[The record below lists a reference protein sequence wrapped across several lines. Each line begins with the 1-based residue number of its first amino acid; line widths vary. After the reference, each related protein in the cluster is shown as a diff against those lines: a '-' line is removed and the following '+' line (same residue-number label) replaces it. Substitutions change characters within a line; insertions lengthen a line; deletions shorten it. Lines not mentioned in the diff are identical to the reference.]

1 MIVFIGVFVTR
12 FFGGK
17 LFVKIVA
24 GHEAVVGGEI
34 IEEALVVGALAIL
47 KTFELNLP
55 RLLFFGVV
63 NLFAK
68 VGEVSW
74 TKMIE
79 DVKLESPDNVGG
91 VLDVARLFETLE
103 GDGLHVVLTVER
115 ADDNEGRI
123 GVALK
128 FFELAN
134 RIINAELCGVF

>member
-1 MIVFIGVFVTR
+1 MIVFIGVFSTG
-12 FFGGK
+12 FFWGK
-17 LFVKIVA
+17 LFVKILA
-24 GHEAVVGGEI
+24 GDKAVVGGEI
-34 IEEALVVGALAIL
+34 IEKALVVGALAIL

-79 DVKLESPDNVGG
+79 DVKLKSPYNVGG
-91 VLDVARLFETLE
+91 VLDVAAFLEALE
-103 GDGLHVVLTVER
+103 GNGLHVVLAVER
-115 ADDNEGRI
+115 ADDEEG
-123 GVALK
+123 GVSVALK

-134 RIINAELCGVF
+134 GIINAELSGVF